1 MKPEDAMETEKPRI
15 GPVKG
20 AERIDALDTLRGF
33 AVLGILA
40 MNIQIFAMP
49 DAAYFFPTAFGDMS
63 GLNGLVWYLT
73 ELLASSKFITI
84 FSMLF
89 GAGIVLMNDR
99 ARAGGRG
106 FAGLHYRR
114 MFWLLIIG
122 LVHAYLL
129 WPGDILVSYALCG
142 LFIFLF
148 RNVRPGRLVIAAMIF
163 LVIGSSLSCL
173 SGWGSRYWPE
183 EMVTEMER
191 GFYPPPEEIAE
202 EIEHMRG
209 GFSSQMK
216 VRVPNAAY
224 MHATVFPFYM
234 VWRGAGAMLLGMA
247 LFKWGVLSA
256 LAKRKTYLTF
266 IILGLLVGIPLT
278 GIGIIRRIAIDWDPL
293 PSFFILGQYNFWGS
307 FLTALGWIGLIMLMC
322 QSGALPALRRC
333 LAAAGRMAL
342 TNYLMQT
349 VLCSLIFYG
358 YGLALFGSVPR
369 IGQAGIL
376 VAIWALQLWWS
387 PLWLDRFRFGPLEWL
402 WRSLSYRKRQPFR
415 RI

>member
-1 MKPEDAMETEKPRI
+1 
-15 GPVKG
+15 
-20 AERIDALDTLRGF
+20 L
-33 AVLGILA
+33 LGILA
-40 MNIQIFAMP
+40 MNTQIFAMP
-49 DAAYFFPTAFGDMS
+49 DAAYFFPTAYGDMT

-99 ARAGGRG
+99 AKARGRG

-114 MFWLLIIG
+114 MFWLLVIG
-122 LVHAYLL
+122 LIHAYLL

-148 RNVRPGRLVIAAMIF
+148 RNVRPGRLVVAGLVF

-173 SGWGSRYWPE
+173 SGWGTRYWPE
-183 EMVTEMER
+183 
-191 GFYPPPEEIAE
+191 EEIAE

-216 VRVPNAAY
+216 VRVPNSAY

-234 VWRGAGAMLLGMA
+234 VWRGAAAMLFGMA
-247 LFKWGVLSA
+247 MFKWGVLSA
-256 LAKRKTYLTF
+256 RAKRKTYLIF
-266 IILGLLVGIPLT
+266 IILGLFVGIPLT
-278 GIGIIRRIAIDWDPL
+278 GIGIVRRIAIDWDPL
-293 PSFFILGQYNFWGS
+293 PSFFILGQYNYWGS
-307 FLTALGWIGLIMLMC
+307 YLTALGWIGLIMLIC
-322 QSGALPALRRC
+322 QAGALPSVRRR
-333 LAAAGRMAL
+333 LAAVGQMAL

-369 IGQAGIL
+369 IGQAGIV

-387 PLWLDRFRFGPLEWL
+387 PLWLDRFRFGPAEWL
-402 WRSLSYRKRQPFR
+402 WRSLSYLGRQPFR
-415 RI
+415 RA